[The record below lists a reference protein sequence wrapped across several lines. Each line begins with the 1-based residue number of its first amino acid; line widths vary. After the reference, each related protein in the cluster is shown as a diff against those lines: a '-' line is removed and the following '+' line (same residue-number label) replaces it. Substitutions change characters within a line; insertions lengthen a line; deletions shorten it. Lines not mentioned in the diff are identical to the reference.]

1 MALLLAFV
9 LWLITLSTVWIFI
22 DRVWWFPEL
31 ISEEGRAIDDQFLLT
46 LVVVGITF
54 FLAQMA
60 LGYFIWRF
68 RARGNERAAY
78 WHESPKLEATWT
90 IATAIVFISLS
101 IQGNRV
107 WARLRLTEA
116 PPDAIPIELTGQ
128 QFAWTI
134 RYPGPDGK
142 FGRTDPKLIDDS
154 AGNPLGL
161 DDKDPAAKDD
171 IVVPTMAVPV
181 NHPIRLILR
190 AKDVTHSFFVPHL
203 RIKQDTVPGML
214 IPIHFTPTK
223 VGKYEIACAELCG
236 LGHYK
241 MKSYFEVMT
250 EEGYKNWLAQQG
262 SR

>member
-142 FGRTDPKLIDDS
+142 FGRIDPTLIGDS
-154 AGNPLGL
+154 AGNPLVL